1 VILINLH
8 KGQEEVIMTNRDW
21 DTVAILTLF
30 VILCVLLVLALVA
43 AYQIGQEIMLLD
55 PDEVR
60 LPISG
65 RAA

>member
-1 VILINLH
+1 
-8 KGQEEVIMTNRDW
+8 MTNRDW